1 MGAMKLPKL
10 VKKVLYTLALRR
22 RGDEDGDA
30 KCCRF
35 WFRKGDGVWFVEVHQ
50 EETLY
55 VKMPITEDR
64 LPHKIWEMAPRMN
77 PGDVVEFVGVG
88 GYEAVVVFVL
98 TPKNEQ
104 LQESEFE

>member
-1 MGAMKLPKL
+1 
-10 VKKVLYTLALRR
+10 
-22 RGDEDGDA
+22 
-30 KCCRF
+30 
-35 WFRKGDGVWFVEVHQ
+35 
-50 EETLY
+50 
-55 VKMPITEDR
+55 MPITEDR

-88 GYEAVVVFVL
+88 GYEAAVVFVL